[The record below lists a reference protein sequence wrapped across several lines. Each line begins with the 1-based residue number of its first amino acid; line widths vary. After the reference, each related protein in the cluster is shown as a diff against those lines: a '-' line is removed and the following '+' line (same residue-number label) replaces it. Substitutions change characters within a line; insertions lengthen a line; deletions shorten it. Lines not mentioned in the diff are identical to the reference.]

1 MKKNVP
7 AKRFFKEGKV
17 LSKYLVRDF
26 LNGKNFA
33 FINTFF
39 SKGSPLPPHFHIMQQ
54 NCNNSP

>member
-39 SKGSPLPPHFHIMQQ
+39 SKGSPLPPPF
-54 NCNNSP
+54 SYYATKL